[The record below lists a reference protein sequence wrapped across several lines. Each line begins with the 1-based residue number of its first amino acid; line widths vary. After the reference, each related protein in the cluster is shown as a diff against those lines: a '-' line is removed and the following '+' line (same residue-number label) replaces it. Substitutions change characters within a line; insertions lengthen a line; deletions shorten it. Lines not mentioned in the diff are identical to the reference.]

1 MRQFIISVAA
11 AAVVGGTAFAADSVE
26 NTDLLSI
33 ASAGAVTEQSE
44 GAKLLSTDE
53 ESNVVGGYLGYK
65 LGYTHAVN
73 LRNLYYHRQALKEGH
88 PTIYIP
94 YW

>member
-1 MRQFIISVAA
+1 MHKFIVSVAA
-11 AAVVGGTAFAADSVE
+11 AAVMGETAFAADSLE

-44 GAKLLSTDE
+44 GAKLLSKDE
-53 ESNVVGGYLGYK
+53 ESNIVGGYYK
-65 LGYTHAVN
+65 INYAYAAN
-73 LRNLYYHRQALKEGH
+73 MRNLYYHQQALKEGR

-94 YW
+94 RW

>member
-11 AAVVGGTAFAADSVE
+11 AAVVGGTAFAADSLE

-44 GAKLLSTDE
+44 GARLLSADE
-53 ESNVVGGYLGYK
+53 ESNIVGGYYK
-65 LGYTHAVN
+65 INYAYAAN
-73 LRNLYYHRQALKEGH
+73 MRNLYYHRQALKEGR

-94 YW
+94 YYRR